1 MRSDVNS
8 LKRTAVTCEE
18 TSTSK
23 RFCTRDDSG
32 SDHES
37 VGDFFTESGVTD
49 GNDDDD
55 DDEFCMVDFFE
66 DASETGA
73 AISYKLATLSNK
85 ALQVQ
90 PKEEKIKEL
99 LDTHKRPNNV
109 EFLQVP
115 LVNEQLWRQLPSRV
129 KAQDFL
135 LQRTQKIFS
144 SALVPVLKTMDELK
158 TDGRPKMKELIG
170 DTFKL
175 LNNAFVTTSQMRR
188 DRIKKELL
196 PLYRP
201 ICSAN
206 QSATHL
212 FGDKV
217 DEELKKLRD
226 NKQQLTCTSRR
237 FFFRETPGHGDP
249 GTSAQTETC
258 AQFTGQHEFQS
269 TATTSKSQLQDK
281 TAEKEYFPIK
291 STEKLISE
299 CNRQGPAKSRN
310 RSNRT
315 TVFSSTN
322 MACTDMVADINTT
335 YCCTMPSTSAPSGHP
350 YVVPSTGKET
360 PIKKDEASAFSLI
373 RKALEDRGISNEAQQ
388 ISLIRGGE
396 QPGDNERLIIN
407 TPHLLKTSKPGRQQ
421 TPFLFDSF
429 KSDKRLCIVS
439 VISEYLQR
447 TKDLRNTNKLLIST
461 VKPHGAVSKQTICRW
476 IKLIM
481 HRAGVHKSFKPH
493 STRAA
498 ASSIAHM
505 RGVPLQT
512 IIESAGW
519 SNAQTFAKYYDKPVS
534 NTNGKSMQ
542 AIIDIAN

>member
-1 MRSDVNS
+1 MADDQEVGNNQSNIPNIFEKFGTLAGSSSQLEDIQNAIKGLTDSLTEMRSDVNS

-55 DDEFCMVDFFE
+55 DDDEFCMVDFFE

-73 AISYKLATLSNK
+73 AISDKLATLSNK

-115 LVNEQLWRQLPSRV
+115 LVNEQLWRQLPSQV

-135 LQRTQKIFS
+135 LQRTQKFFS

-175 LNNAFVTTSQMRR
+175 LTNAFVTTSQMRR

-237 FFFRETPGHGDP
+237 SFLGKRQGMATLVP
-249 GTSAQTETC
+249 
-258 AQFTGQHEFQS
+258 QHKRKHALNSQGNMNFNLQRRRQNHNYRTKQQKKNTFQS
-269 TATTSKSQLQDK
+269 
-281 TAEKEYFPIK
+281 
-291 STEKLISE
+291 
-299 CNRQGPAKSRN
+299 R
-310 RSNRT
+310 
-315 TVFSSTN
+315 
-322 MACTDMVADINTT
+322 
-335 YCCTMPSTSAPSGHP
+335 
-350 YVVPSTGKET
+350 
-360 PIKKDEASAFSLI
+360 
-373 RKALEDRGISNEAQQ
+373 AQK
-388 ISLIRGGE
+388 
-396 QPGDNERLIIN
+396 N
-407 TPHLLKTSKPGRQQ
+407 
-421 TPFLFDSF
+421 
-429 KSDKRLCIVS
+429 
-439 VISEYLQR
+439 
-447 TKDLRNTNKLLIST
+447 
-461 VKPHGAVSKQTICRW
+461 
-476 IKLIM
+476 
-481 HRAGVHKSFKPH
+481 
-493 STRAA
+493 
-498 ASSIAHM
+498 
-505 RGVPLQT
+505 
-512 IIESAGW
+512 
-519 SNAQTFAKYYDKPVS
+519 
-534 NTNGKSMQ
+534 
-542 AIIDIAN
+542 